1 MKTAK
6 NIAALYKIFNEL
18 ENQSEARRTVE
29 TMISSVIFDL
39 QDEGKEITAKNL
51 EQKIESYVKDF
62 LEASIKKKSA

>member
-51 EQKIESYVKDF
+51 EQKLKVM
-62 LEASIKKKSA
+62 